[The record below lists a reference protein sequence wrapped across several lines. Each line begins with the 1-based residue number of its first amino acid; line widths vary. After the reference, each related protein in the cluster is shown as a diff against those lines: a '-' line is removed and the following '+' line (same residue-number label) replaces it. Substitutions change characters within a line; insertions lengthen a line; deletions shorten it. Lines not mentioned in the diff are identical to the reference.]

1 MPTLQI
7 TTGSSLETERLG
19 ACIGSLLHPGCFVA
33 LQGDLGGGKTCLTRG
48 IVASLAP
55 QSAHLVA
62 SPTYAI
68 MNCYP
73 GDPPVYHFDFYRL
86 AGDNDIVELGFEEYF
101 YGDGVCIVEWSE
113 RLTELL
119 PVDLLT
125 ILFEYSGDDQRMIT
139 ITSSGE
145 KSENLLEQLR
155 GELQNKKIF
164 DQIDGYLV

>member
-1 MPTLQI
+1 MPRLQI
-7 TTGSSLETERLG
+7 TTGSSRETEQLG
-19 ACIGSLLHPGCFVA
+19 ASIGSLLHPGCFIA

-48 IVASLAP
+48 VVAALAP

-73 GDPPVYHFDFYRL
+73 GNPSVYHFDFYRL
-86 AGDNDIVELGFEEYF
+86 AGDDDIAELGFEEFF

-119 PVDLLT
+119 PPDALT
-125 ILFEYSGDDQRMIT
+125 ILFEYSGDDRRVIT
-139 ITSSGE
+139 MTSSGQ
-145 KSENLLEQLR
+145 KSDVLLEQLKD
-155 GELQNKKIF
+155 ELQNKKIF
-164 DQIDGYLV
+164 DQTGGYLV

>member
-1 MPTLQI
+1 LQI
-7 TTGSSLETERLG
+7 TTGSSRETEQLG
-19 ACIGSLLHPGCFVA
+19 FCLGSLLYPGCFVA

-48 IVASLAP
+48 VVASLAP

-68 MNCYP
+68 MNSYP

-86 AGDNDIVELGFEEYF
+86 AVDNDIDELGFEEFF

-119 PVDLLT
+119 PLDALT
-125 ILFEYSGDDQRMIT
+125 ILFEYSGNDRRVIT
-139 ITSSGE
+139 LTSSGQ
-145 KSENLLEQLR
+145 KSDALLEQL
-155 GELQNKKIF
+155 EEKLKNKKIF
-164 DQIDGYLV
+164 DPKAGYLV

>member
-1 MPTLQI
+1 LKI
-7 TTGSSLETERLG
+7 TTGSSRETEQLG
-19 ACIGSLLHPGCFVA
+19 VCIGSLLHPGCFVA

-48 IVASLAP
+48 VVASVAP

-73 GDPPVYHFDFYRL
+73 GNTPVYHFDFYRL
-86 AGDNDIVELGFEEYF
+86 SGDNDIVELGFEEHF

-119 PVDLLT
+119 PLDILT
-125 ILFEYSGDDQRMIT
+125 ILFEYSGENQRNIT
-139 ITSSGE
+139 LTSSGQ
-145 KSENLLEQLR
+145 KSDALLKQLQDDV
-155 GELQNKKIF
+155 QNKKIF
-164 DQIDGYLV
+164 DP

>member
-1 MPTLQI
+1 MPTFQI
-7 TTGSSLETERLG
+7 TTGSSRETEQLG
-19 ACIGSLLHPGCFVA
+19 ACVGSLLHPGCFVA

-48 IVASLAP
+48 VVASLAP

-73 GDPPVYHFDFYRL
+73 GNPPVYHFDFYRL
-86 AGDNDIVELGFEEYF
+86 AGDNDIAELGFEDLF

-119 PVDLLT
+119 PPDALT
-125 ILFEYSGDDQRMIT
+125 ILFEYSGEERRVIT
-139 ITSSGE
+139 VTGSGE
-145 KSENLLEQLR
+145 KSDALLEQLASDLR
-155 GELQNKKIF
+155 NKKIF
-164 DQIDGYLV
+164 DQAAGYLV

>member
-19 ACIGSLLHPGCFVA
+19 VCIGALLHPGCFVA

-164 DQIDGYLV
+164 DQTDGYLV

>member
-1 MPTLQI
+1 MPPLQI
-7 TTGSSLETERLG
+7 TTGASRETEQLG
-19 ACIGSLLHPGCFVA
+19 ACLGSLLHPGCFVA

-48 IVASLAP
+48 VVASLAP

-73 GDPPVYHFDFYRL
+73 GDTPVYHFDFYRL
-86 AGDNDIVELGFEEYF
+86 TGDDDIAELGFEELF

-119 PVDLLT
+119 PPDVLT
-125 ILFEYSGDDQRMIT
+125 ILFEYAGDNRRMIT
-139 ITSSGE
+139 MTSSGQ
-145 KSENLLEQLR
+145 KSDALLEQLEE
-155 GELQNKKIF
+155 ELENKKNF
-164 DQIDGYLV
+164 DPTAGYLV